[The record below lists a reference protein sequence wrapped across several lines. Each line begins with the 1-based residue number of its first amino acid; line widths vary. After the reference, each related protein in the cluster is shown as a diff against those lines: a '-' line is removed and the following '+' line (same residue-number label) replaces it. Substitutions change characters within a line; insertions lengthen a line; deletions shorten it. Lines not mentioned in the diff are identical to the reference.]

1 MGSKNKRKAGVSTE
15 TRIPLGTGDTQPFL
29 GRWLKTVHV
38 YLNLEKNCL
47 LPCHTFFFPL
57 ISLSFYGFSA
67 NSEDLIVWK
76 INEKMGVREIN
87 LSFPF
92 PFFFFGKL
100 YPSEQSLCSLL
111 SNT

>member
-92 PFFFFGKL
+92 PFFFFWKII
-100 YPSEQSLCSLL
+100 PK
-111 SNT
+111 